1 MPDQDM
7 EKSQAKLPGWSTLWA
22 VIVIA
27 GLAVVVG
34 WPSLPGD
41 YSSGDDVQLVRDN
54 VLVNHPSLKHAFKLF
69 FIPAHRDL
77 YQPVALLS
85 FQIDFA
91 IGERLTYLGD
101 PRILHLHNIF
111 SHALNAVLVFL
122 FVRQLTRR
130 PMVGALAGLLMAVHP
145 MNVEAIAW
153 INGRMM
159 LQSTSYFLLGLMAF
173 EHWHRLESSSR
184 SRWGWLVLAQF
195 LFLWTM
201 LSKVRVELPGI
212 LVLMLIY
219 KWHRPSKSWWL
230 GWGIATVI
238 TGVLSY
244 WAVITTGEGDMF
256 KAIAVYTSGPRLAR
270 AFQSVAWYFQH
281 YAWPANLSPWHPP
294 DMVVTWTGGDI
305 PYSVALVL
313 VVLVCIG
320 LSWRFGRTGAVGM
333 LWFLGA
339 VFSTLPL
346 IGARGVTA
354 GERYAYLP
362 AIGLHWL
369 SAAVIVWCAVW
380 LGRFVGRKLSFALIG
395 AGVSAVSVILVGIG
409 RQTCLYYL
417 NSVNYAHRIVALYP
431 ETPDVFV
438 DLAWAYIR
446 DGRYEEGIKYARMQ
460 LDYPDPDECLI
471 YQAIAWAQYELGDYE
486 AAEQSLLRA
495 KRANPEYSKVYYRLG
510 EVYAAQGR
518 WEEAER
524 MYAESVRRTPLYLP
538 AQAALAQLYMQQA
551 RYDEAEARYT
561 DILANV
567 NPYHPQSRYNLGD
580 IYMSR
585 GRYDLAR
592 GQYERLLSYMPEH
605 AMARTN
611 LGLCLQR
618 IGDPQGALE
627 AYETALRYEPKLLA
641 ARLNR
646 AALFMQMG
654 LTEDGIAAYRS
665 ILEETPAEREAL
677 TTLSDMLL
685 DAGQEAAAMRLW
697 DAAVRAEPDAPDVK
711 AGRLFALSRTSEFA
725 AVVAP
730 AQEVLESDSDQMLAR
745 IALGIALNRG
755 GDAAGAA
762 DTFDEIARRGG
773 PHPPEAIDQGIDA
786 LAQLSARQP
795 ESPWPYYFTARLLEA
810 AGRTEAAAL
819 GMGEFRRLCREP
831 SCAGRAGEGLGGSS
845 APLDNN

>member
-1 MPDQDM
+1 
-7 EKSQAKLPGWSTLWA
+7 
-22 VIVIA
+22 
-27 GLAVVVG
+27 
-34 WPSLPGD
+34 
-41 YSSGDDVQLVRDN
+41 
-54 VLVNHPSLKHAFKLF
+54 
-69 FIPAHRDL
+69 
-77 YQPVALLS
+77 
-85 FQIDFA
+85 
-91 IGERLTYLGD
+91 
-101 PRILHLHNIF
+101 
-111 SHALNAVLVFL
+111 
-122 FVRQLTRR
+122 
-130 PMVGALAGLLMAVHP
+130 MAVHP

-173 EHWHRLESSSR
+173 EHWHRLEGSSR

-212 LVLMLIY
+212 LILMLIY
-219 KWHRPSKSWWL
+219 TWRRPSKSWWL
-230 GWGIATVI
+230 GWGIATLL

-270 AFQSVAWYFQH
+270 TFQSLAWYFQH
-281 YAWPANLSPWHPP
+281 YAWPAHLSPWHPP

-305 PYSVALVL
+305 PYSIALVV
-313 VVLVCIG
+313 VVLVGIG
-320 LSWRFGRTGAVGM
+320 LSWRLGRTGAAGM

-339 VFSTLPL
+339 IFSTLPL

-362 AIGLHWL
+362 AVGLHWL
-369 SAAVIVWCAVW
+369 SAAAIVWCAVQ
-380 LGRFVGRKLSFALIG
+380 LGRFLGRKLSFALIG
-395 AGVSAVSVILVGIG
+395 AAVSAVTVILVGIG

-417 NSVNYAHRIVALYP
+417 NSVNYAHRIVELYP

-446 DGRYEEGIKYARMQ
+446 DSKYEEGIKYARMQ
-460 LDYPDPDECLI
+460 LEYPDPDECLI

-495 KRANPEYSKVYYRLG
+495 KRSNPEYSKVYYRLG

-518 WEEAER
+518 WEEAEQ

-538 AQAALAQLYMQQA
+538 AQAALAQLYMQQG
-551 RYDEAEARYT
+551 RYEEAEARYK

-567 NPYHPQSRYNLGD
+567 NPYHPPSRYNLGD

-585 GRYDLAR
+585 RRYDLAR
-592 GQYERLLSYMPEH
+592 GQYEKLLSYMPEH

-618 IGDPQGALE
+618 MGDPQGAME
-627 AYETALRYEPKLLA
+627 AYETALRYQPKLLA

-646 AALFMQMG
+646 AALLLQTG
-654 LTEDGIAAYRS
+654 RTEEGIAAYRA

-677 TTLSDMLL
+677 ATLSDMLL

-697 DAAVRAEPDAPDVK
+697 QVALRAEPDTTDLNV
-711 AGRLFALSRTSEFA
+711 GRLFAQSRTSEFA
-725 AVVAP
+725 GVVIP
-730 AQEVLESDSDQMLAR
+730 AREILESNPDHTLGR
-745 IALGIALNRG
+745 IALGIALYRS
-755 GDAAGAA
+755 GDASAAA
-762 DTFDEIARRGG
+762 DAFDRIARRSA
-773 PHPPEAIDQGIDA
+773 PHPPDVIDRGIDA
-786 LAQLSARQP
+786 LARLSAMQP

-810 AGRTEAAAL
+810 SGRSEAAAL
-819 GMGEFRRLCREP
+819 GMAEFRRLCREP
-831 SCAGRAGEGLGGSS
+831 ACARRAEESVRRSS
-845 APLDNN
+845 SSRNDN